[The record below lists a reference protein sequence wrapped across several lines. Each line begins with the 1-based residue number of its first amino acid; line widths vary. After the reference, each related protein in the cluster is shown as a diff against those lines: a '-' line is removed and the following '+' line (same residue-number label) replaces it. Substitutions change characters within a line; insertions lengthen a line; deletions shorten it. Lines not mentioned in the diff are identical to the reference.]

1 MASLTRQPTLS
12 NDVIFNSVN
21 HVQFMNYLNGCSILQ
36 NGRFKQNPRGD
47 MYWNSNDKNSYDDSL
62 QHLTFH
68 PGGSHNAT
76 GAIHF
81 KYKIPE
87 LDKTYNFR
95 IYIVRSNGFDVR
107 GRVYGRHVCID
118 DTALDVMYRD
128 IEYNESKRP
137 NANMSE
143 YFNEQYETCQVMIDS
158 IGNCLS
164 NYLDAYNLTGYIRA
178 NFPKRS
184 GAYSSR
190 PNAGHRKKTK
200 QNKTKGKKTKRNK
213 TKRNKK

>member
-1 MASLTRQPTLS
+1 MALTRNPTLS
-12 NDVIFNSVN
+12 NDVIFNKVN
-21 HVQFMNYLNGCSILQ
+21 HVDFMNYLNGCSILK
-36 NGRFKQNPRGD
+36 NGKFKQNRRGD
-47 MYWNSNDKNSYDDSL
+47 MYWNSDDKIGDDSL

-81 KYKIPE
+81 KYRIPE
-87 LDKTYNFR
+87 LYNNTYNFR

-107 GRVYGRHVCID
+107 GRVYGRHVYID
-118 DTALDVMYRD
+118 DSALDVMYRD
-128 IEYNESKRP
+128 IVDIESKRL

-143 YFNEQYETCQVMIDS
+143 YFNDQFNICDHMIES

-164 NYLDAYNLTGYIRA
+164 NYLYAANLTSYIRA
-178 NFPKRS
+178 NFPN
-184 GAYSSR
+184 SSSSSL
-190 PNAGHRKKTK
+190 AGYRKKPQGK
-200 QNKTKGKKTKRNK
+200 KTKGKKPRGKKMKQNK